1 MGNRDKPLPEHAVKL
16 LCYALPAIP
25 LATVA
30 LPIYVVVPTFYAQNL
45 GLPIAD
51 VGTVLLLIRLIDAAS
66 DPLIGW
72 LCDRVFTKS
81 GRRRTLF
88 LLSVPL
94 TALAAFMVFWPP
106 SGASVAYLAL
116 WGTLLSV
123 GYTGTLLPYTAWGA
137 ELATDYRGR
146 SVVSAFREG
155 ATLIGTLIA
164 VVLPFAVGLDRN
176 NGIHGL
182 AAVALLTLVL
192 LPAASVLA
200 VRTVP
205 EPANR
210 STTRLNLADSLRFV
224 VRNRPFVRLIVA
236 FLLNGFGNAIPATL
250 FLYFVSE
257 RLGAAELRGP
267 LLFLYFLCGI
277 LGVPL
282 AVWLASKAGKH
293 RTWCGAMTIACAVFA
308 LAGFLGAGDTVAFAV
323 ICATTGL
330 LLGFDLALPP
340 AIQADVIDY
349 DTAKSGEQRSGLYFA
364 AWGLATKLSL
374 ALSVGLVFPI
384 LAWSGFDTAAGQT
397 MPETALSTLS
407 ALYAWLPILPKAAAI
422 AVMWNFPLD
431 EDAQQ
436 ALRAHIDA
444 NASYGKAFGEE
455 PSSRAA
461 VVPLSP
467 SSADGKE
474 A

>member
-1 MGNRDKPLPEHAVKL
+1 MTL
-16 LCYALPAIP
+16 LCYALPSIP
-25 LATVA
+25 LAA
-30 LPIYVVVPTFYAQNL
+30 LVLPLYIIVPTFYAQNL
-45 GLPIAD
+45 GLPIAA
-51 VGTVLLLIRLIDAAS
+51 VGTVLLLIRLFDAAS

-72 LCDRVFTKS
+72 LSDRLFMKS
-81 GRRRTLF
+81 GRRRTFF
-88 LLSVPL
+88 LLTVPL

-106 SGASVAYLAL
+106 SDAGVGYLAI

-155 ATLIGTLIA
+155 AALIGTLIA
-164 VVLPFAVGLDRN
+164 VVLPFAVGLDRID
-176 NGIHGL
+176 GFHGL
-182 AAVALLTLVL
+182 AAVAVFAMVL
-192 LPAASVLA
+192 LPVAGVLA
-200 VRTVP
+200 VKAVP
-205 EPANR
+205 EPDNR
-210 STTRLNLADSLRFV
+210 STTRLGLADSLRFV
-224 VRNRPFVRLIVA
+224 VRNGPFIRLIVA
-236 FLLNGFGNAIPATL
+236 FLLNGLANAIPATL

-267 LLFLYFLCGI
+267 LLFLYFLCGM

-282 AVWLASKAGKH
+282 AVWLAAKAGKH
-293 RTWCGAMTIACAVFA
+293 RTWCGAMTLACVVFA
-308 LAGFLGAGDTVAFAV
+308 FAGFLSAGDIAPFAI
-323 ICATTGL
+323 ICAATGL

-340 AIQADVIDY
+340 SIQADVIDY

-364 AWGLATKLSL
+364 AWGMATKLSL

-384 LAWSGFDTAAGQT
+384 LDWSGFNTAGGQA
-397 MPETALSTLS
+397 MPGTALTTLS
-407 ALYAWLPILPKAAAI
+407 ALYAWFPILPKAAAI

-436 ALRAHIDA
+436 TLRAHIDA
-444 NASYGKAFGEE
+444 TALYGRAFDED
-455 PSSRAA
+455 PSSRTA

-467 SSADGKE
+467 SNADGKE
-474 A
+474 T